1 MPRKEGLKE
10 TEFLGALR
18 SRGSFFKKRM
28 YHLCLLLLK
37 KKKKK
42 KAAGKKKKKMG
53 RTENSPLGPFPLLF
67 LSWEDSGKRLC
78 LSRGRDPNEKHM
90 LMQEMYLGLT
100 VPQR

>member
-37 KKKKK
+37 KKKSS
-42 KAAGKKKKKMG
+42 
-53 RTENSPLGPFPLLF
+53 REEEEN
-67 LSWEDSGKRLC
+67 
-78 LSRGRDPNEKHM
+78 GRD
-90 LMQEMYLGLT
+90 
-100 VPQR
+100 